1 MTDSFRSGSTET
13 KGCRVDRVLRVSTL
27 HMPDLHEDLSIW
39 DWGTWSPAGRGWE
52 MAWFFC
58 YEEDPDLAKPIPKW
72 LLEMCIAARDTYGCN
87 WIVLDPEG
95 DIIPELSTYNHD

>member
-1 MTDSFRSGSTET
+1 
-13 KGCRVDRVLRVSTL
+13 
-27 HMPDLHEDLSIW
+27 
-39 DWGTWSPAGRGWE
+39 